1 MPRPSPL
8 TETINSE
15 VDMVAV
21 FALVLAILCS
31 PLAHAETAE
40 SIIDRARDAQRV
52 NNGIQQIRMVLVS
65 KNGSTRERTFEMRV
79 RRDGDVVRSY
89 VRFSQ
94 PSDVAGTQLV
104 MVDHPDTVDEQVL
117 YLPALKRTNRIA
129 GRARKGAFMGSDFA
143 YEDLE
148 VSDAASSTHTLVT
161 EDERVW
167 VIDSIP
173 GSDSSYGRIRS
184 SVSKSDMMIRLA
196 EFFDAKG
203 QAVKKLEVL
212 ETATDNGVTIP
223 TKSVMTNL
231 RRGTKTEMHVSGYRL
246 NVPAEEIPDETFTVG
261 FLERNG

>member
-1 MPRPSPL
+1 MK
-8 TETINSE
+8 
-15 VDMVAV
+15 AV
-21 FALVLAILCS
+21 FALSLALACGL
-31 PLAHAETAE
+31 PAHAETAE
-40 SIIDRARDAQRV
+40 SIIDKARDAQRV

-65 KNGSTRERTFEMRV
+65 KNGGTRERTFEMRV
-79 RRDGDVVRSY
+79 RKDGDVVRSY

-129 GRARKGAFMGSDFA
+129 GRARKGSFMGSDFA

-148 VSDAASSTHTLVT
+148 VSDSASATHTLVS
-161 EDERVW
+161 ENDRVW

-173 GSDSSYGRIRS
+173 GVDSSYGRIRS
-184 SVSKSDMMIRLA
+184 HVSKADMMIRLA
-196 EFFDAKG
+196 EFFDTKG
-203 QAVKKLEVL
+203 EATKKLEVL
-212 ETATDNGVTIP
+212 ETASDNGVTIP
-223 TKSVMTNL
+223 TKSIMTNL
-231 RRGTKTEMHVSGYRL
+231 RRGTKTEMNVSDYRL